1 MDWEERVTVASEV
14 RDPLLKQLREIAIAA
29 LEERRGL
36 VVYSRMDAQEMD
48 RLARQ
53 VERDALEKI
62 RAALP
67 QIAASA
73 EVVGVQTR
81 LERMDEQIQELD
93 AKEEIAE
100 RSRQLERDDITWRT
114 FEEVVWTLG
123 IE

>member
-1 MDWEERVTVASEV
+1 MTAEPK
-14 RDPLLKQLREIAIAA
+14 DPMLKQLREIAIGA

-67 QIAASA
+67 HVITSA
-73 EVVGVQTR
+73 EMSGARTR
-81 LERMDEQIQELD
+81 LERMDEQIKELD
-93 AKEEIAE
+93 AKEDIPEQ
-100 RSRQLERDDITWRT
+100 SRQLERDDITWRT
-114 FEEVVWTLG
+114 FEEVVWALG

>member
-1 MDWEERVTVASEV
+1 LGPDT
-14 RDPLLKQLREIAIAA
+14 RDPVLKQLREIAIAA

-62 RAALP
+62 RGAVPQMIFAAE
-67 QIAASA
+67 II
-73 EVVGVQTR
+73 GVRNR
-81 LERMDEQIQELD
+81 LERMDGQLQELD
-93 AKEEIAE
+93 AKEEIPE
-100 RSRQLERDDITWRT
+100 TSRALERDDIVWHA
-114 FEEVVWTLG
+114 FEEVVWLLG